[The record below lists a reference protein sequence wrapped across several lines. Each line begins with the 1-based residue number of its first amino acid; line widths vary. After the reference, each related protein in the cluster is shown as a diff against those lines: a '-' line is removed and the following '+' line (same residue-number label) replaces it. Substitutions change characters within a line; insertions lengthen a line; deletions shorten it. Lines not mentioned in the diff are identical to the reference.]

1 MINKSFDPRKDAKY
15 PDSGPGPGDDV
26 PCIKCGTVALD
37 TGLECAN
44 CGYDNWE
51 AVVGR
56 PYASRSEP
64 VK

>member
-1 MINKSFDPRKDAKY
+1 
-15 PDSGPGPGDDV
+15 
-26 PCIKCGTVALD
+26 VALD
-37 TGLECAN
+37 TGLECDN

-56 PYASRSEP
+56 PYTSRSEP